1 MNTELKDKILPRE
14 IGGWLYL
21 LGFGVILTPFTFL
34 TEMLDYYK
42 DIGLMLSINYLAFTI
57 FYLIEMIINL
67 AFFIISIYLVFLF
80 VYRRVEFPKLYKF
93 FIILGAIF
101 LFLDTVAAM
110 ILFPELSFADIFS
123 PDFVRSMA
131 RQIVTL
137 IIWVPYLIYSV
148 RVKETFLVKH
158 NF

>member
-1 MNTELKDKILPRE
+1 MPRE

-21 LGFGVILTPFTFL
+21 LGLGVILNPFILL
-34 TEMLDYYK
+34 TETLDYYK
-42 DIGLMLSINYLAFTI
+42 DIDLMLSINYLAFTI

-110 ILFPELSFADIFS
+110 ILFPEISFADIFS

-131 RQIVTL
+131 QQIVAV

>member
-21 LGFGVILTPFTFL
+21 LGLGVILTPFTFL

-42 DIGLMLSINYLAFTI
+42 DIDLMLSIDYLAFTI
-57 FYLIEMIINL
+57 FYLIEMIVNL

-93 FIILGAIF
+93 FIILSLIF
-101 LFLDTVAAM
+101 LFLDAVVAM
-110 ILFPELSFADIFS
+110 LLFPELSSADIFS
-123 PDFVRSMA
+123 PDLVRSMA
-131 RQIVTL
+131 QQIVAV

-158 NF
+158 NL

>member
-21 LGFGVILTPFTFL
+21 LGLGVILNPFILL
-34 TEMLDYYK
+34 TETLDYYK
-42 DIGLMLSINYLAFTI
+42 DIDSMLSINYLAFTI
-57 FYLIEMIINL
+57 FYLIEMIVNL

-93 FIILGAIF
+93 FIILSLIF
-101 LFLDTVAAM
+101 LFLDAVAAM
-110 ILFPELSFADIFS
+110 LLFPELSSADIFS
-123 PDFVRSMA
+123 PDLVRSMA
-131 RQIVTL
+131 QQIVAV

-158 NF
+158 NL